1 MENWQILANRTSAL
15 LSRMWLKPIIRNLSL
30 TIRIKL
36 NYLVVSLLCAPT
48 LGFQVFLSYRCRGKV
63 VISQGGVGD
72 GVTAEM
78 VKRYIEEHSKK
89 AQNSR
94 RLELFSMGIA

>member
-30 TIRIKL
+30 TIKIKL
-36 NYLVVSLLCAPT
+36 NDLVVSFRVRLLLAFRSFYPN
-48 LGFQVFLSYRCRGKV
+48 RCRGTA

-94 RLELFSMGIA
+94 RLELYSKGKA